1 MKVMT
6 NHSEAYGLQSRTEV
20 KQSMAKMAA
29 PNHKSGKASHSS
41 GASTTSLWAD
51 SSLAAGNLLA
61 CRRLLFFILF
71 VLSMGNAL
79 GQVTNV
85 TTGVIDE
92 SHIGDYNTLKSSYP
106 LDLSSLV
113 TDVTSWSGTMANENS
128 NHWSGST
135 TAYANTASFSNGEVN
150 KETTLN
156 LPKGDYV
163 ILAAGR
169 GSSSGDVTIFMS
181 VGGNEV
187 TMGSRGATGKGVNT
201 SGEASFS
208 SGTFANSGNG
218 CGWQYFYIKFSVA
231 ADAYVTVKV
240 GGRTSASAKWVSIST
255 PFLWEKGT
263 DLTADMFYSWDGPGL
278 GANDNGK
285 TTCVTNFKT
294 SQSDGATIYGDGDVN
309 YLKYA
314 DLSNYSRMMVS
325 FEGSVP
331 RFLFNRVSDGGDLT
345 EVNSAGTYA
354 TVTGNLITIDLKKL
368 ASENGGYAHL
378 NAIKVNWGQTSNI
391 KAVNLDPF
399 YPSSEAGCQ
408 THVIYQKYYD
418 NEWQKIFPVDMGSLK
433 DKILSC
439 LGKSD
444 ISEIGNIYLRWY
456 IADLTTNSPIR
467 DGAGMPI
474 SMKNPVLAEA
484 TGHYQENDGMLWFHN
499 SGVPAFS
506 SDDDF
511 KNAFNVSVNLNST
524 TNFFQNN
531 IQMVCVVTE
540 DLTGIA
546 PQHEP
551 VNLQH
556 KFIIRFLGDAG
567 LAAIDF
573 PVTSEAPAKV
583 YGKIVSGISD
593 SDNAY
598 NLQSVLTELY
608 NQAKASGEAL
618 DGKTPKYARFYLTS
632 SSGVIKDA
640 TSFFTAGGG
649 NALSNYQNKGS
660 KGLVWSND
668 AWPGDFLISNL
679 VANKSASDSWA
690 DLRIVC
696 DLTDD
701 MSGSYK
707 VGDLLMEEPTH
718 LTARLIVGFA
728 GTEPEPTGFEGKL
741 SKDAFTHTRE
751 IMMTATDV
759 TNGYVVVPLAESFET
774 ILSDYNTTAEGLD
787 NKLHIRWYVTCNGA
801 EVANSET
808 LLAPV
813 TTGKG
818 HLTKAGEGIYWNSA
832 TSGLTSPW
840 TGNPTSTSD
849 AVKDILNVK
858 FSKTDASKRWDE
870 YKVVVVMS
878 NDATEFN
885 GQIVSGGELV
895 QEPRRLN
902 MMFTYTIYREDEFLF
917 VHHKGASDRDYL
929 TSGDD
934 SNISTTSPSKQYS
947 WNNPNSSIDAWPS
960 SDIRQGVHTVEY
972 DVYLKKA
979 DGAKNLLLPFESYT
993 GGGNNLEPMAYI
1005 RWYDW
1010 ATDMGSSHLNQVG
1023 TWLENKT
1030 DVSGSRG
1037 LFMLNNSWID
1047 QHPIH
1052 SKVGVTYDPSSLADA
1067 GDIIACDV
1075 SKYYDG
1081 IYKGVSPDSR
1091 SDFNSQ
1097 GFTMPVLIH
1106 EPTLSTRYLFHVYPS
1121 TVIASKIKTGD
1132 DRLSAALS
1140 NLVNGSKTYS
1150 EVRNTMFNLCEDNGR
1165 VIVSLNGS
1173 AGDFALRAQLQSL
1186 EYYFLEGGNLQCSQ
1200 IEWYAY
1206 LEDEKGLWLNA
1217 TPLTVKEQKG
1227 RVYKFDLSY
1236 LNGTYS
1242 LQSNTTDSKSVTAAP
1257 GMRFHIVGRVGG
1269 RDGSYTLHESNAIHY
1284 ELQFVNAPAY
1294 LAEDLLTKDVKRTD
1308 EYLQLHLDPAGK
1320 VTFDDYFPDMSEPT
1334 TEDANY
1340 RIDPLPWNQ
1349 AQYGFC
1355 YPSIDKYRIATKY
1368 SGMSPIH
1375 GDYILL
1381 KSIMKPGI
1389 SAGTSFSNMQN
1400 NIPDVGYQHV
1410 YLWYNWGA
1418 PELDDYTHT
1427 VLNNSQYG
1435 GFFYVDASDESRT
1448 IATLDFSA
1456 NLCSGS
1462 QIYFTAALADAT
1474 SGGATSPQLMAHVYA
1489 YEKDALGHRTGEK
1502 KLVISFLTC
1511 VLNTVNKDDGG
1522 YKYHKWYQVYGYG
1535 TIPESI
1541 NISDYDDF
1549 TVEIDNYSK
1558 DTNGADFCVD
1568 QISFYTSTA
1577 QVNILQS
1584 DVNCGV
1590 DYVTM
1595 DIFMDGENLKA
1606 ALGASDEKKTIY
1618 WSICDEAGNPLEGQA
1633 IYENTHSTAMEATA
1647 GDGYKYGKIQLTPN
1661 YQLNADGTPTESF
1674 ANEGFFKGTDN
1685 NIYFRLL
1692 NKGLPLEEGVRYYV
1706 SVYSL
1711 NNIPVAA
1718 PNPDNPNDGW
1728 GAPTVG
1734 CTVCSSYFVAQKMHL
1749 AFSAFGGDITGTI
1762 EANCDGTAK
1771 EVTTGVELK
1780 RPDSTQPS
1788 GFQTYTG
1795 YGFDFFRG
1803 TKTELLTSTGAAS
1816 IDIFAT
1822 ALRAFREWDNTN
1834 HGSYTDY
1841 QTNASQLASDIA
1853 SFKGTSTENAT
1864 NGALIETVADKL
1876 ILAATSTFKDQ
1887 MSGTDARTFDYM
1899 AFSIAATTSTEDG
1912 SKAICSPLAFSFNY
1926 IPAAAGPLI
1935 ELGFPDVTYPD
1946 GEHRVIRLGLEQL
1959 DNMKD
1964 DYTVHIPVHSYLD
1977 KDRDKTK
1984 ATQRGLK
1991 IKGNLVLYAS
2001 TDPTLDLTSGTKIA
2015 AVFTQSAVNATNNYL
2030 SLDFH
2035 GTGVDGINYHEGYA
2049 YEMKFEYRED
2059 GDADSDCDPTC
2070 LLTFKIVPKYATWYN
2085 TDNNNWNNDGNW
2097 RRSQKSELNSNT
2109 YQNNNDIDSRLD
2121 NYQTNYVPMKF
2132 TYVTIPSSNKAPC
2145 LINLTSGGDGLY
2157 NNIGNSPN
2165 LATSDI
2171 QYDLLVKYE
2180 TDADGKLIGLCSHTA
2195 SGNIYDCEKF
2205 YGNWCKEIYFKPSAE
2220 LINQQYLTY
2229 GKAWVEKELTANK
2242 WYLASAPLQNTYAGD
2257 LYVPSYDSETN
2268 GQQLTEAFKSIVY
2281 DPTTYS
2287 RTKYPIYQHSWGKEA
2302 KVFTKTDDVRAT
2314 NYSAAINF
2322 TTVTSNLMEWSH
2334 TYNDVQVPYTTLTGF
2349 AVRAHRRDQV
2359 RSAIIRLPK
2368 EDISYD
2374 YYQWDNTS
2382 PSGVKVTQSISKPVT
2397 GKFVTDGTANVP
2409 GLTYGVVY
2417 GSQPRTAG
2425 DGTLTESLSTLQA
2438 QGGYVLVGNPYMSSI
2453 KMSKFFDVNNAALEN
2468 HNYWTYEG
2476 NNIGAYKGTGT
2487 IHPLQAFFVKA
2498 TGDLKFTPDM
2508 MVDGNNDAETTTSQ
2522 AVRRRVAMTAAAS
2535 SGTSHASV
2543 ELNDEAMAD
2552 YVSLEDVETL
2562 FDSNLSDVPM
2572 VFTVAGAHAVSID
2585 VRPSLDVVPF
2595 GVACAASNALVEV
2608 NVDHSLEAGRLFV
2621 LDAVTGSVTEVGKD
2635 GSVMV
2640 QPNDYGRYFLTTNGD
2655 ATGLKQMAADGG
2667 IVVSVRD
2674 KQVVVKSGQDL
2685 QHVRILTTG
2694 GATVSEMANC
2704 GTEVSFRVSGGVYI
2718 VEAQT
2723 AETQKTVKIMVK

>member
-6 NHSEAYGLQSRTEV
+6 NQMEARGLQSRTEV
-20 KQSMAKMAA
+20 RQTVAQMAA
-29 PNHKSGKASHSS
+29 PNFKDSAPEDSPGQVMIFPRANSYFAPGKLGLCSVQTRTLLRAKSRFASGK
-41 GASTTSLWAD
+41 
-51 SSLAAGNLLA
+51 LLA
-61 CRRLLFFILF
+61 RRAAMLLILMIGMI
-71 VLSMGNAL
+71 SSAWG
-79 GQVTNV
+79 
-85 TTGVIDE
+85 DE
-92 SHIGDYNTLKSSYP
+92 DKLTAAMFHN
-106 LDLSSLV
+106 
-113 TDVTSWSGTMANENS
+113 WSGPGAGSTDY
-128 NHWSGST
+128 GST
-135 TAYANTASFSNGEVN
+135 TCAYIFNESQSEG
-150 KETTLN
+150 TTL
-156 LPKGDYV
+156 
-163 ILAAGR
+163 
-169 GSSSGDVTIFMS
+169 
-181 VGGNEV
+181 
-187 TMGSRGATGKGVNT
+187 
-201 SGEASFS
+201 
-208 SGTFANSGNG
+208 
-218 CGWQYFYIKFSVA
+218 
-231 ADAYVTVKV
+231 
-240 GGRTSASAKWVSIST
+240 
-255 PFLWEKGT
+255 
-263 DLTADMFYSWDGPGL
+263 
-278 GANDNGK
+278 
-285 TTCVTNFKT
+285 
-294 SQSDGATIYGDGDVN
+294 YGDGNVG
-309 YLKYA
+309 YLNYA

-325 FEGSVP
+325 FEGGVP
-331 RFLFNRVSDGGDLT
+331 RFLFNRVSDGGTLT

-354 TVTGNLITIDLKKL
+354 TVAGNLITIDLKKL

-408 THVIYQKYYD
+408 THVIYQKYISG
-418 NEWQKIFPVDMGSLK
+418 EWEKNFSIDMGSLK

-444 ISEIGNIYLRWY
+444 ISKIGNIYLRWY

-467 DGAGMPI
+467 DSAGMPI

-551 VNLQH
+551 DNLQH

-608 NQAKASGEAL
+608 NQAKGADEAL
-618 DGKTPKYARFYLTS
+618 NGKTPKYARFYLTT

-640 TSFFTAGGG
+640 SSFFTAGGG

-668 AWPGDFLISNL
+668 AWPGDFNISNL
-679 VANKSASDSWA
+679 VATKSASDSWG

-751 IMMTATDV
+751 IMMTTADV
-759 TNGYVVVPLAESFET
+759 ANGYVVVPLAESFET
-774 ILSDYNTTAEGLD
+774 ILSEYNTTAEGLD
-787 NKLHIRWYVTCNGA
+787 NNLHLRWCVTCDGV

-934 SNISTTSPSKQYS
+934 SNISTTYPAKQYS

-993 GGGNNLEPMAYI
+993 GDNGNNLEPMAYI

-1132 DRLSAALS
+1132 DRLTDALTS
-1140 NLVNGSKTYS
+1140 LNDGSKNYS
-1150 EVRNTMFNLCEDNGR
+1150 EVRNSMFNLCEDNGR

-1269 RDGSYTLHESNAIHY
+1269 RDGSWTLHESNAIHY

-1389 SAGTSFSNMQN
+1389 SAGTSYSNMQN

-1474 SGGATSPQLMAHVYA
+1474 SSGATSPQLMAHVYA

-1522 YKYHKWYQVYGYG
+1522 YKYHKWYQVYGFG

-1577 QVNILQS
+1577 QVSILQN
-1584 DVNCGV
+1584 DVDCNV
-1590 DYVTM
+1590 DKITM
-1595 DIFMDGENLKA
+1595 SIFMDGESLKT
-1606 ALGASDEKKTIY
+1606 ALGASDEKKTVY
-1618 WSICDEAGNPLEGQA
+1618 WSICDESGMPLEN
-1633 IYENTHSTAMEATA
+1633 IYNVGKSTQIAE
-1647 GDGYKYGKIQLTPN
+1647 GYGKIELTPN
-1661 YQLNADGTPTESF
+1661 YTLNADGSISAASAE
-1674 ANEGFFKGTDN
+1674 EGFYKEDGN
-1685 NIYFRLL
+1685 VYFRLI
-1692 NKGLPLEEGVRYYV
+1692 NDQLPLEEGTRYYV
-1706 SVYSL
+1706 SIYSL
-1711 NNIPVAA
+1711 NNIPSG
-1718 PNPDNPNDGW
+1718 PSPTDIGW
-1728 GAPTVG
+1728 GAPTKG

-1749 AFSAFGGDITGTI
+1749 SFTDYGGAVTGTVVGSCGGGP
-1762 EANCDGTAK
+1762 AN
-1771 EVTTGVELK
+1771 VTTGIDLN
-1780 RPDSTQPS
+1780 RPDSSQPS
-1788 GFQTYTG
+1788 GFQSFTG
-1795 YGFDFFRG
+1795 IHFDFFKG
-1803 TKTELLTSTGAAS
+1803 SKDELVALLQEVSAS
-1816 IDIFAT
+1816 YGVDNLVT
-1822 ALRAFREWDNTN
+1822 ALQNFRTWDKTQ
-1834 HGSYTDY
+1834 HGNNTDY
-1841 QTNASQLASDIA
+1841 QTNSSGLTSDITT
-1853 SFKGTSTENAT
+1853 FKSSNAAD
-1864 NGALIETVADKL
+1864 GAIIEKVADLL
-1876 ILAATSTFKDQ
+1876 ILSASTSFSDQ
-1887 MSGTDARTFDYM
+1887 MSATTEKTFNYM
-1899 AFSIAATTSTEDG
+1899 AFPLEATVQISATE
-1912 SKAICSPLAFSFNY
+1912 SKAICSPLSFSFNY
-1926 IPAAAGPLI
+1926 EPAAAGPTVT
-1935 ELGFPDVTYPD
+1935 LGFDDVDYSSAGTK
-1946 GEHRVIRLGLEQL
+1946 RVLRVGLEQL
-1959 DNMKD
+1959 NKMRTQGYKL
-1964 DYTVHIPVHSYLD
+1964 HIPVNSYSD
-1977 KDRDKTK
+1977 KNQVMTNKLYFPTDAYLTISAVDKS
-1984 ATQRGLK
+1984 ATT
-1991 IKGNLVLYAS
+1991 LVPNT
-2001 TDPTLDLTSGTKIA
+2001 TDPTKPAIGTKFAKIVPNNSSDTRPSVDKDHMYISLDLSGE
-2015 AVFTQSAVNATNNYL
+2015 NC
-2030 SLDFH
+2030 
-2035 GTGVDGINYHEGYA
+2035 GITFHEGYE
-2049 YEMKFEYRED
+2049 YEVATTFVDESDEGSSEACIGDLFLVIKVVPEFVTWHAQPV
-2059 GDADSDCDPTC
+2059 DADGKTS
-2070 LLTFKIVPKYATWYN
+2070 ATETGYWSANWYN
-2085 TDNNNWNNDGNW
+2085 DDNWKRSTRAELYKGAKGSDQNTATAGHPDGYENNG
-2097 RRSQKSELNSNT
+2097 EGTLNALTEGSNPGF
-2109 YQNNNDIDSRLD
+2109 
-2121 NYQTNYVPMKF
+2121 VPMKF
-2132 TYVTIPSSNKAPC
+2132 TYVTLPGGNHAPS
-2145 LINLTSGGDGLY
+2145 LINEPRVVGEGVGSRRQGGGFLDLNQTKLLTDRSPRDPDGTANENRTNSKPTDNIYYDMLVRYSYSETDKFGEGCFGHRYIKGDGSWADQ
-2157 NNIGNSPN
+2157 GTEN
-2165 LATSDI
+2165 LSAKVFDVEKF
-2171 QYDLLVKYE
+2171 Q
-2180 TDADGKLIGLCSHTA
+2180 
-2195 SGNIYDCEKF
+2195 GNIC
-2205 YGNWCKEIYFKPSAE
+2205 NEIYFKPGAE
-2220 LINQQYLTY
+2220 LLRQQRLTY
-2229 GKAWVEKELTANK
+2229 KRAWVETEMYANK
-2242 WYLASAPLQNTYAGD
+2242 WYLLASPLQCTYAGD
-2257 LYVPSYDSETN
+2257 MYVPASMTDVTS
-2268 GQQLTEAFKSIVY
+2268 GQDVKGRQVTEAFQPITFNQTKG
-2281 DPTTYS
+2281 YS
-2287 RTKYPIYQHSWGKEA
+2287 RTRYPIYQRSWGMNHGNVYVKEN
-2302 KVFTKTDDVRAT
+2302 DIRANKYSANL
-2314 NYSAAINF
+2314 NYS
-2322 TTVTSNLMEWSH
+2322 TVTTNLIEWGH
-2334 TYNDVQVPYTTLTGF
+2334 TFNDVQVPYHTTEKTLSNNLAGF
-2349 AVRAHRRDQV
+2349 SIRAHKKDQTNK
-2359 RSAIIRLPK
+2359 ALIRLPK
-2368 EDISYD
+2368 ADTSYE
-2374 YYQWDNTS
+2374 YYDWTDTNSDPAAGT
-2382 PSGVKVTQSISKPVT
+2382 GVKAVSKPDYEYKLDDGSGNNEVT
-2397 GKFVTDGTANVP
+2397 LFTVPSAYRLVTDEH
-2409 GLTYGVVY
+2409 
-2417 GSQPRTAG
+2417 QRDG
-2425 DGTLTESLSTLQA
+2425 DLEYSVSAMQ
-2438 QGGYVLVGNPYMSSI
+2438 QNSDYILVGNPYMVSI
-2453 KMSKFFDVNNAALEN
+2453 DMNKFFATNTTLDQTG
-2468 HNYWTYEG
+2468 YWTYEVTEE
-2476 NNIGAYKGTGT
+2476 NNVVSGEMKAYAKPTQT
-2487 IHPLQAFFVKA
+2487 NTNLIKPMQAFFVKKGTA
-2498 TGDLKFTPDM
+2498 EKITFNRDM
-2508 MVDGNNDAETTTSQ
+2508 QVDGNFPPPA
-2522 AVRRRVAMTAAAS
+2522 
-2535 SGTSHASV
+2535 SGTSGTRAAEAAALTLRTVSEEGCSSAQVEMREKTSEGYASG
-2543 ELNDEAMAD
+2543 
-2552 YVSLEDVETL
+2552 EDVETL
-2562 FDSNLSDVPM
+2562 FDSNLGDVPM
-2572 VFTVAGAHAVSID
+2572 VYTVADNKAVSID

-2595 GVACAASNALVEV
+2595 GVACANSDELVSVECDLSPLASCLS
-2608 NVDHSLEAGRLFV
+2608 SLYM
-2621 LDAVTGSVTEVGKD
+2621 LDAVTGEVTEMYDGKTV
-2635 GSVMV
+2635 SV
-2640 QPNDYGRYFLTTNGD
+2640 QPNDYGRYFLTTRG
-2655 ATGLKQMAADGG
+2655 GLTAIQEAKGGNG
-2667 IVVSVRD
+2667 IVVSVRN
-2674 KQVVVKSGQDL
+2674 KTL
-2685 QHVRILTTG
+2685 TVRSSEPLTTVRVMTTG
-2694 GATVSEMANC
+2694 GNVVNSLSNC
-2704 GTEVSFRVSGGVYI
+2704 GTEASIPMAIGGVYL

-2723 AETQKTVKIMVK
+2723 ANNKKTMKVMVR